1 MSAVALGRG
10 ALQSPRLC
18 KFVGWELVH
27 AASSMV
33 AVLWQ
38 LLVANVLT
46 NCFVIHR
53 HQCCL
58 PADVGASSVVNLSIT
73 MRMTRQD
80 SLGGSAFIKYA
91 NVGLSAQPAT
101 SLLFQRSG
109 HRRAPEPAMS
119 FCTWRT
125 AFSPSFICGAT
136 R

>member
-53 HQCCL
+53 LHCCL
-58 PADVGASSVVNLSIT
+58 PADVGASSIVNLSCSESPGHDWLPC
-73 MRMTRQD
+73 Q
-80 SLGGSAFIKYA
+80 S
-91 NVGLSAQPAT
+91 
-101 SLLFQRSG
+101 SG
-109 HRRAPEPAMS
+109 RL
-119 FCTWRT
+119 
-125 AFSPSFICGAT
+125 
-136 R
+136 